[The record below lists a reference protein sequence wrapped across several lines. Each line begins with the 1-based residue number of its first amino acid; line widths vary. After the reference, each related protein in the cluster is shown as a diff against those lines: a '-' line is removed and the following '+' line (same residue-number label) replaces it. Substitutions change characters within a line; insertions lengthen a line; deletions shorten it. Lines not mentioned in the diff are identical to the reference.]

1 MDPAAVAE
9 DGAGYVVTTPGE
21 VRETRP
27 EVILTHSPIPMPELG
42 SACRVRFGP
51 SIEGPV
57 AMVREWFATHGRER
71 FVWLVGPSTTPA
83 DLGSRLLDR
92 GAEPNPGGSEYM
104 AMVLDSE
111 PPPSP
116 LDIELRRVETFA
128 DYVTWWEVRFE
139 GFGMPDEERAAIRA
153 TLRERWTA
161 TADDASRWSYL
172 ALVEGVP
179 VAEGSV
185 RRTVHGPLWLAG
197 GATLPPFRGRGI
209 YRALVRARWDD
220 AVRLGAGALV
230 VIANVD
236 TSYPILERLGF
247 RAVGKVRLLADWAAP
262 ASQATGGVG
271 DRVSASRRGLR

>member
-1 MDPAAVAE
+1 MGPAAVAE

-27 EVILTHSPIPMPELG
+27 DVILTHSPTPMPEFG
-42 SACRVRFGP
+42 SACRIRFGP
-51 SIEGPV
+51 GLDGPV
-57 AMVREWFATHGRER
+57 TMVREWFGARGREM
-71 FVWLVGPSTTPA
+71 FVWLVGPSTTPR
-83 DLGSRLLDR
+83 DLEHRLLDL
-92 GAEPNPGGSEYM
+92 GAEPNPGGSDYM
-104 AMVLDSE
+104 AMVLDHE

-116 LDIELRRVETFA
+116 ADIELRRVETFA
-128 DYVTWWEVRFE
+128 DYAAMWEIMFV
-139 GFGMPDEERAAIRA
+139 GFGMPDEERDAVRA

-161 TADDASRWSYL
+161 TADDPGRWSYL
-172 ALVEGVP
+172 ALVDGVP

-197 GATLPPFRGRGI
+197 GVTLSPFRGRGI

-247 RAVGKVRLLADWAAP
+247 RAVARVRLLADRAAAAEAP
-262 ASQATGGVG
+262 YSM
-271 DRVSASRRGLR
+271 RPS